1 MRQTSETT
9 NGQTDGQRTRKGG
22 MEIRLGQSL
31 FRPHLNQCQRN
42 VYSCPAQ
49 DAKPALLS
57 CQIIAANVGFGYGND
72 TIWVAF

>member
-9 NGQTDGQRTRKGG
+9 NGQTDGQGTRQEEGG
-22 MEIRLGQSL
+22 NGQSL

-42 VYSCPAQ
+42 VYSWPAQ
-49 DAKPALLS
+49 DAMPALLS